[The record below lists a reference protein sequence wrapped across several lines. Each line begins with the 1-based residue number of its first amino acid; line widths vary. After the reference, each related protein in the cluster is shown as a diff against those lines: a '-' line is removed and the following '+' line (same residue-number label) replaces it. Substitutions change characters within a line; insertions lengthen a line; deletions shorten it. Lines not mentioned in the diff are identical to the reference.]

1 MKLALLTGLHIQ
13 TLCGLGAPK
22 NVQMFFYSND
32 LVITGNTV
40 WEFDTSKRYLDNDCF
55 RSLYTLRVI
64 GIVPYLVDAA
74 NQNFLVNKD
83 PTYKRSGS
91 DAEVCLIQREGICGS
106 HTAVAMKLF
115 ELVDIPARTVEFYFS
130 YGGKRRN
137 HIGVEVFLDGD
148 FRYVDPT
155 YSAYWVPRDKAVLE
169 FATTSEVLSGHYVS
183 FRYNRLIYPY
193 GYDDLF
199 SREGFFSF
207 INEGMSVVR
216 GGKGEILLSQND
228 SKTNIDNLNSVKNYV
243 GDNLKDGNLRPVSF
257 KLVPNDNLSS
267 IKVTVRF
274 GAIVLGSEKL
284 ETSVCVGDE
293 CFPLRENHAFQFDVQ
308 GPSVLRLIG
317 DVDGVYGIIE
327 YIGWGLGDS
336 E

>member
-1 MKLALLTGLHIQ
+1 
-13 TLCGLGAPK
+13 
-22 NVQMFFYSND
+22 
-32 LVITGNTV
+32 
-40 WEFDTSKRYLDNDCF
+40 
-55 RSLYTLRVI
+55 
-64 GIVPYLVDAA
+64 
-74 NQNFLVNKD
+74 
-83 PTYKRSGS
+83 
-91 DAEVCLIQREGICGS
+91 
-106 HTAVAMKLF
+106 
-115 ELVDIPARTVEFYFS
+115 
-130 YGGKRRN
+130 
-137 HIGVEVFLDGD
+137 
-148 FRYVDPT
+148 
-155 YSAYWVPRDKAVLE
+155 
-169 FATTSEVLSGHYVS
+169 
-183 FRYNRLIYPY
+183 
-193 GYDDLF
+193 
-199 SREGFFSF
+199 
-207 INEGMSVVR
+207 MSVVR